1 MGWFTNL
8 FKKQNENPGNTKYAE
23 VMNGYTPIFSQ
34 FGNNIYASDVVQQ
47 AISCIVQEMKKLKPT
62 HIKDNGTDVISI
74 NSDIQTILNRPNP
87 LMTTSDFLER
97 ITWMLFLNYNAFI
110 IPTYYEWVDDKGKY
124 KYAVIS
130 NQGNKVENKMNQI
143 LFNTLLDVER
153 VDKFVVV
160 KTLSGSGSA
169 AGEAIDTLNFTNVAG
184 TIAGDNTIFILSRTD
199 EDAQKIV
206 DSLKVF
212 LS

>member
-1 MGWFTNL
+1 MREKRQDAILEIIKEKSIETQEELVQNL
-8 FKKQNENPGNTKYAE
+8 KDRGFDVTQATISRDIKNLKLTK
-23 VMNGYTPIFSQ
+23 V
-34 FGNNIYASDVVQQ
+34 
-47 AISCIVQEMKKLKPT
+47 L
-62 HIKDNGTDVISI
+62 
-74 NSDIQTILNRPNP
+74 
-87 LMTTSDFLER
+87 
-97 ITWMLFLNYNAFI
+97 
-110 IPTYYEWVDDKGKY
+110 DDKGKY

-169 AGEAIDTLNFTNVAG
+169 AGDAIDTLNFTNVAG

>member
-1 MGWFTNL
+1 MRE
-8 FKKQNENPGNTKYAE
+8 KRQ
-23 VMNGYTPIFSQ
+23 
-34 FGNNIYASDVVQQ
+34 D
-47 AISCIVQEMKKLKPT
+47 
-62 HIKDNGTDVISI
+62 
-74 NSDIQTILNRPNP
+74 TIL
-87 LMTTSDFLER
+87 E
-97 ITWMLFLNYNAFI
+97 I
-110 IPTYYEWVDDKGKY
+110 IKEKSIETQEELVQNLKDRGFDVTQATISRDIKNLKLTKVLDDKGRY

-130 NQGNKVENKMNQI
+130 NQVNKVENKMNQI

>member
-1 MGWFTNL
+1 MREKRQDAILEIIKEKSIETQEELVQTLKDRGFDVTQATISRDIKNL
-8 FKKQNENPGNTKYAE
+8 KLTK
-23 VMNGYTPIFSQ
+23 V
-34 FGNNIYASDVVQQ
+34 
-47 AISCIVQEMKKLKPT
+47 L
-62 HIKDNGTDVISI
+62 
-74 NSDIQTILNRPNP
+74 
-87 LMTTSDFLER
+87 
-97 ITWMLFLNYNAFI
+97 
-110 IPTYYEWVDDKGKY
+110 DDKGRY

-130 NQGNKVENKMNQI
+130 NSSNKVENKMHQI
-143 LFNTLLDVER
+143 LSNTLLDVER

-169 AGEAIDTLNFTNVAG
+169 AGEAIDTLGFSNVAG

>member
-1 MGWFTNL
+1 MREKRQDAILEIIKEKSIETQEELVQNL
-8 FKKQNENPGNTKYAE
+8 KDRGFDVTQATISRDIKNLKLTK
-23 VMNGYTPIFSQ
+23 V
-34 FGNNIYASDVVQQ
+34 
-47 AISCIVQEMKKLKPT
+47 L
-62 HIKDNGTDVISI
+62 
-74 NSDIQTILNRPNP
+74 
-87 LMTTSDFLER
+87 
-97 ITWMLFLNYNAFI
+97 
-110 IPTYYEWVDDKGKY
+110 DDKGKY

-130 NQGNKVENKMNQI
+130 NQVNKVENKMNQI

>member
-1 MGWFTNL
+1 MREKRQDAILEIIKEKSIETQEELVQNL
-8 FKKQNENPGNTKYAE
+8 KDRGFDVTQATISRDIKNLKLTK
-23 VMNGYTPIFSQ
+23 V
-34 FGNNIYASDVVQQ
+34 
-47 AISCIVQEMKKLKPT
+47 L
-62 HIKDNGTDVISI
+62 
-74 NSDIQTILNRPNP
+74 
-87 LMTTSDFLER
+87 
-97 ITWMLFLNYNAFI
+97 
-110 IPTYYEWVDDKGKY
+110 DDKGKY

-130 NQGNKVENKMNQI
+130 NQGNKVENKMNQL
-143 LFNTLLDVER
+143 LFNTLLDVEK

>member
-1 MGWFTNL
+1 MRE
-8 FKKQNENPGNTKYAE
+8 KRQ
-23 VMNGYTPIFSQ
+23 
-34 FGNNIYASDVVQQ
+34 D
-47 AISCIVQEMKKLKPT
+47 
-62 HIKDNGTDVISI
+62 
-74 NSDIQTILNRPNP
+74 TIL
-87 LMTTSDFLER
+87 E
-97 ITWMLFLNYNAFI
+97 I
-110 IPTYYEWVDDKGKY
+110 IKEKSIETQEELVQNLKDRGFDVTQATISRDIKNLKLTKVLDDKGKY

-130 NQGNKVENKMNQI
+130 NQVNKVENKMNQI

>member
-1 MGWFTNL
+1 MRE
-8 FKKQNENPGNTKYAE
+8 KRQ
-23 VMNGYTPIFSQ
+23 
-34 FGNNIYASDVVQQ
+34 D
-47 AISCIVQEMKKLKPT
+47 
-62 HIKDNGTDVISI
+62 
-74 NSDIQTILNRPNP
+74 TIL
-87 LMTTSDFLER
+87 E
-97 ITWMLFLNYNAFI
+97 I
-110 IPTYYEWVDDKGKY
+110 IKEKSIETQEELVQNLKDRGFDVTQATISRDIKNLKLTKVLDDKGKY

-130 NQGNKVENKMNQI
+130 NQVNKVENKMNQI

-184 TIAGDNTIFILSRTD
+184 TIAGDNPIFILSRTD

>member
-1 MGWFTNL
+1 MREKRQDAILEIIKEKSIETQEELVQNL
-8 FKKQNENPGNTKYAE
+8 KDRGFDVTQATISRDIKNLKLTK
-23 VMNGYTPIFSQ
+23 V
-34 FGNNIYASDVVQQ
+34 
-47 AISCIVQEMKKLKPT
+47 L
-62 HIKDNGTDVISI
+62 
-74 NSDIQTILNRPNP
+74 
-87 LMTTSDFLER
+87 
-97 ITWMLFLNYNAFI
+97 
-110 IPTYYEWVDDKGKY
+110 DDKGKY

-199 EDAQKIV
+199 EDAQKIF

>member
-1 MGWFTNL
+1 MRE
-8 FKKQNENPGNTKYAE
+8 KRQ
-23 VMNGYTPIFSQ
+23 
-34 FGNNIYASDVVQQ
+34 D
-47 AISCIVQEMKKLKPT
+47 
-62 HIKDNGTDVISI
+62 
-74 NSDIQTILNRPNP
+74 TIL
-87 LMTTSDFLER
+87 E
-97 ITWMLFLNYNAFI
+97 I
-110 IPTYYEWVDDKGKY
+110 IKEKSIETQEELVQNLKDRGFDVTQATISRDIKNLKLTKVLDDKGKY

>member
-1 MGWFTNL
+1 
-8 FKKQNENPGNTKYAE
+8 
-23 VMNGYTPIFSQ
+23 
-34 FGNNIYASDVVQQ
+34 
-47 AISCIVQEMKKLKPT
+47 
-62 HIKDNGTDVISI
+62 
-74 NSDIQTILNRPNP
+74 
-87 LMTTSDFLER
+87 
-97 ITWMLFLNYNAFI
+97 
-110 IPTYYEWVDDKGKY
+110 
-124 KYAVIS
+124 
-130 NQGNKVENKMNQI
+130 MNQI

>member
-1 MGWFTNL
+1 MRE
-8 FKKQNENPGNTKYAE
+8 KRQ
-23 VMNGYTPIFSQ
+23 
-34 FGNNIYASDVVQQ
+34 D
-47 AISCIVQEMKKLKPT
+47 
-62 HIKDNGTDVISI
+62 
-74 NSDIQTILNRPNP
+74 TIL
-87 LMTTSDFLER
+87 E
-97 ITWMLFLNYNAFI
+97 I
-110 IPTYYEWVDDKGKY
+110 IKEKSIETQEELVQNLKDRGFDVTQATISRDIKNLKLTKVLDDKGKY

-130 NQGNKVENKMNQI
+130 NQVNKVENKMNQI
-143 LFNTLLDVER
+143 LFNTILDVER

>member
-1 MGWFTNL
+1 MREKRQDAILEIIKEKSIETQEELVQNL
-8 FKKQNENPGNTKYAE
+8 KDRGFDVTQATISRDIKNLKLTK
-23 VMNGYTPIFSQ
+23 V
-34 FGNNIYASDVVQQ
+34 
-47 AISCIVQEMKKLKPT
+47 L
-62 HIKDNGTDVISI
+62 
-74 NSDIQTILNRPNP
+74 
-87 LMTTSDFLER
+87 
-97 ITWMLFLNYNAFI
+97 
-110 IPTYYEWVDDKGKY
+110 DDKGKY

>member
-1 MGWFTNL
+1 MRE
-8 FKKQNENPGNTKYAE
+8 KRQ
-23 VMNGYTPIFSQ
+23 
-34 FGNNIYASDVVQQ
+34 D
-47 AISCIVQEMKKLKPT
+47 
-62 HIKDNGTDVISI
+62 
-74 NSDIQTILNRPNP
+74 TIL
-87 LMTTSDFLER
+87 E
-97 ITWMLFLNYNAFI
+97 I
-110 IPTYYEWVDDKGKY
+110 IKEKSMETQEELVQNLKDRGFDVTQATISRDIKNLKLTKVLDDKGKY

-130 NQGNKVENKMNQI
+130 NQVNKVENKMNQI